1 MKIEYCVE
9 SVLLRRGG
17 DAPRRCLPMARDDPG
32 DIEVRNEGIDYRS
45 TLGGPLVLF
54 SAWLMSILRAV
65 HPWCSA
71 HHG

>member
-1 MKIEYCVE
+1 
-9 SVLLRRGG
+9 
-17 DAPRRCLPMARDDPG
+17 MARDDPG